1 MSFCI
6 LIPTINQKELLEQA
20 LDYYAKNF
28 PKTKKYIVDN
38 GNQDIERYDENTTIY
53 VSESNLGVA
62 ASWNYLIKKA
72 IEDGH
77 DKFLILNDDIILTLD
92 EETISRI
99 ICRWTEQFIVCRPF
113 YNWCSFILSKTIYD
127 KVGAFDE
134 NFKICYFEDND
145 YKYRM
150 DLQGIQ
156 IKYEDLL
163 SPEVYNN
170 SMTIKKDPS
179 LNNFIDNR
187 LYYLEKWG
195 DEPSKEKYI
204 IPFNK

>member
-1 MSFCI
+1 MAFCI

-20 LDYYAKNF
+20 LSYYAKNF
-28 PKTKKYIVDN
+28 PRTKKYILDN

-53 VSESNLGVA
+53 VSESNMGVA

-92 EETISRI
+92 EETIIRI
-99 ICRWTEQFIVCRPF
+99 ISRWVDNFIVCRPF
-113 YNWCSFILSKTIYD
+113 YNWSAFILNKKIYD
-127 KVGAFDE
+127 KVGEFDE

-150 DLQGIQ
+150 ELQGIL

-170 SMTIKKDPS
+170 SMTIKKDPT
-179 LNNFIDNR
+179 LNNFDNNR
-187 LYYLEKWG
+187 KYYIEKWG
-195 DEPSKEKYI
+195 ELPNNEKYKT
-204 IPFNK
+204 PFNK